1 MVAAA
6 RLPLTGLTVIGGANE
21 SGKTTLAECVMRL
34 LFGFPRQQFNSEL
47 ERYRPWNTGAPYRA
61 RLAYELDDGRGFET
75 TRDFASDVK
84 TVTRAIDTK
93 EQVDAWSGGR
103 KASPGQ
109 SILNVSLETY
119 RAAAFIGPG
128 ELQSKE
134 DADFG
139 ALGERLAAVVG
150 SAGDEGADA
159 ASLALA
165 TFATKDIGSEASRTT
180 RFAAARAAREQAEQD
195 LEKASA
201 RFHSLKP
208 TIEDRIVAMAD
219 VDMLE
224 ASCRKAE
231 FAVKA
236 TRLRGLRERAAVES
250 ASLVARAEIARDTAG
265 QRSTAGGAGQSSE
278 EQNRYSR
285 DRTRSRP
292 ARSPTCGRFCV
303 RQSRRPRTRT
313 RRTPRAVRRM
323 QAGDRR
329 R

>member
-1 MVAAA
+1 VRLKRVVADGFG
-6 RLPLTGLTVIGGANE
+6 RLVGRGPFEFSTGLTVVGGANE
-21 SGKTTLAECVMRL
+21 SGKTTLAECIMRL
-34 LFGFPRQQFNSEL
+34 LFGFPRQQFNNEL
-47 ERYRPWNTGAPYRA
+47 ERYRPWMTGAPYRA
-61 RLAYELDDGRGFET
+61 RLTYELDDGHGFET
-75 TRDFASDVK
+75 TRDFAGDVK
-84 TVTRAIDTK
+84 TVTRAVDTM
-93 EQVDAWSGGR
+93 EQIDAWSGGR

-109 SILNVSLETY
+109 SILNLSLETY

-128 ELQSKE
+128 ELLSKE

-165 TFATKDIGSEASRTT
+165 NFATKDIGSEASRTT
-180 RFAAARAAREQAEQD
+180 RFAAARAARVQAEQD

-236 TRLRGLRERAAVES
+236 TRLRGLR
-250 ASLVARAEIARDTAG
+250 
-265 QRSTAGGAGQSSE
+265 
-278 EQNRYSR
+278 
-285 DRTRSRP
+285 
-292 ARSPTCGRFCV
+292 
-303 RQSRRPRTRT
+303 
-313 RRTPRAVRRM
+313 
-323 QAGDRR
+323 
-329 R
+329 